1 MGDGLARAPFVG
13 GLQDHAMNKK
23 RRLVFVWNYLNWGG
37 AQIYFLAIMK
47 LAKDK
52 WDIIVHL
59 PKDSSPEMTGYLKQ
73 LGIEHRFAD
82 HHLNLDAVS
91 GISEK
96 IERQL
101 NRLKVEYRTFRDLLQ
116 YDVRDTIFHIEI
128 SPWQSVTFLT
138 AMALRGAKVFLTL
151 HNFLPD
157 APAWR
162 LAAWKMRLQYVST
175 LPGIHFF
182 ASNVDTKTRFRGL
195 VRDKFWERIK
205 VTTTAVNPPQIDDA
219 LSARFD
225 RDELLSKHG
234 IPKGKFV
241 ILAVGQFIDRKGRWV
256 FLDAARQIV
265 RSGSDDVVFVWLTPQ
280 MPSEDERARIDE
292 YGLGESLRIVHSP
305 SVGTERLDVLSFFR
319 IADVF
324 TLPSYV
330 EGLPIAL
337 LEAMA
342 LGLPSVSTNVYAIP
356 EAVKNLD
363 TGLLIEAGDPN
374 ALAEAILKLKNDPE
388 LRAKLGPTGRKFVVE
403 NFDERDAARI
413 AIRAYDTALPR

>member
-1 MGDGLARAPFVG
+1 M
-13 GLQDHAMNKK
+13 
-23 RRLVFVWNYLNWGG
+23 WNYLNWGG

-59 PKDSSPEMTGYLKQ
+59 PKDSSPEMIGYLKQ
-73 LGIEHRFAD
+73 LGIDPRFTD
-82 HHLNLDAVS
+82 YHLNLDAVS
-91 GISEK
+91 GIRAK
-96 IERQL
+96 IGRQL
-101 NRLKVEYRTFRDLLQ
+101 NRLNVEYRTFRCLLQ
-116 YDVRDTIFHIEI
+116 YDVRETIFQIEI

-162 LAAWKMRLQYVST
+162 LAAWKMRLLFVSS

-182 ASNVDTKTRFRGL
+182 TSNVDTKTKFRAF
-195 VRDKFWERIK
+195 VRDKFWERISI
-205 VTTTAVNPPQIDDA
+205 TTTAVNPPQIDDA
-219 LSARFD
+219 LSARLD
-225 RDELLSKHG
+225 RDELLLKHE
-234 IPKGKFV
+234 IPIGKFV
-241 ILAVGQFIDRKGRWV
+241 VLAVGQFIDRKGRWV
-256 FLDAARQIV
+256 FLDAARQILS
-265 RSGSDDVVFVWLTPQ
+265 SGFDDVAFVWLTPLN
-280 MPSEDERARIDE
+280 PSHDELDKING
-292 YGLGESLRIVHSP
+292 YGLGESFRLVHSP
-305 SVGTERLDVLSFFR
+305 SVGSERLDVLSFFR

-356 EAVKNLD
+356 EAVKDLD
-363 TGLLIEAGDPN
+363 TGILIDAGDPG
-374 ALAEAILKLKNDPE
+374 ALADAIVRLKNDPK
-388 LRAKLGPTGRKFVVE
+388 LRAELGASGRKFVLE

-413 AIRAYDTALPR
+413 AIHSYEAALPQ